1 MLGVNLLVRL
11 GRGLLAGPLTDSGV
25 LPASCY
31 RHLAL
36 AALEEEDFSAALN
49 YLKWANDPLL
59 VQVLI
64 LRLRLLTARHLRQ
77 EQALEDLLQT
87 DLSKEQR
94 AGCQALLKE
103 EYRAQRLLEQ
113 YEAQGLGMLG

>member
-77 EQALEDLLQT
+77 GQALEDLLQT
-87 DLSKEQR
+87 DLSEEQR
-94 AGCQALLKE
+94 AGCQALLQE
-103 EYRAQRLLEQ
+103 EDLALKLLEG
-113 YEAQGLGMLG
+113 YEANALKILG